1 MTEWN
6 PETIGQS
13 TSRVWRGAGV
23 HRKEGDPATI
33 AAEAERLVWLGTTG
47 IPCPEIVEHTPGR
60 LVTTT
65 LPGRSAAEGEWPVE
79 MVPRL
84 IDGLTDVVRALQALP
99 PDDCPFDRR
108 LAVTMAE
115 AEARA
120 AAGEVDLDDLDDE
133 RRGWTIDRL
142 LAELRATRPS
152 TEDLAVAHGDL
163 SMPNVLFDD
172 RGRVTGLVDLGLL
185 GVADRHQDLALAGRS
200 LHFNWG
206 PGYAERLYARFDG
219 VDPQRLAFYR
229 LLDEFA

>member
-1 MTEWN
+1 VTEWN

-13 TSRVWRGAGV
+13 TARVWRGAGV

-33 AAEAERLVWLGTTG
+33 AAEAERLAWLNMTG

-60 LVTTT
+60 LVMTTV
-65 LPGRSAAEGEWPVE
+65 PGRSAAAGEWPVE

-84 IDGLTDVVRALQALP
+84 IDGLTDVLRALQALP
-99 PDDCPFDRR
+99 IADCPYDRR

-115 AEARA
+115 AA
-120 AAGEVDLDDLDDE
+120 ANAATGLVDLDDLDGE

-152 TEDLAVAHGDL
+152 TEDLVVAHGDL

-172 RGRVTGLVDLGLL
+172 DGRVTGLVDLGRL

-200 LHFNWG
+200 LHVNWG
-206 PGYAERLYARFDG
+206 EGYAERLYARFDD
-219 VDPQRLAFYR
+219 VDPARLAFYR